1 VLGLALDV
9 CAGAPLPEP
18 GFGLFRM

>member
-9 CAGAPLPEP
+9 CSRAPLPDTA
-18 GFGLFRM
+18 FGLFRM